1 MWVGMALSK
10 AHRSPQAANP
20 ARLAAHPEV
29 IARQARVED
38 LRRLVAKGEYKVSPQ
53 RLALR
58 ILVRS
63 LGHSSER

>member
-1 MWVGMALSK
+1 MALSK
-10 AHRSPQAANP
+10 DLRTRKAPISAPPGVHADRIV
-20 ARLAAHPEV
+20 REV
-29 IARQARVED
+29 RVEE

-63 LGHSSER
+63 LPVYSPEKRT